1 MAKHWKENEHAI
13 EGQSFLKCERCNI
26 GSFNNNDCLIS
37 INYKE
42 WHQVVDLLKIEGK
55 DLILKAPVTAFI
67 EPREIVKDS
76 NFRQELRVE
85 ITANSLE
92 SAIIQNSIKEEDL
105 EKNLIDAYEKLKG
118 KKVIEYY
125 TDGALESDSRKTDA
139 GRMGIG

>member
-1 MAKHWKENEHAI
+1 DHAI
-13 EGQSFLKCERCNI
+13 EGQFFLKCKRYNI

-42 WHQVVDLLKIEGK
+42 WHQVVDSLKKEGK
-55 DLILKAPVTAFI
+55 DLILKAPVTVFI

-92 SAIIQNSIKEEDL
+92 SAIIQNSIKEENLKKDL
-105 EKNLIDAYEKLKG
+105 VDTYKKLKG

-125 TDGALESDSRKTDA
+125 TE
-139 GRMGIG
+139 